1 MVMQCRLSFHVQK
14 VDANMCDFASALS
27 AVEPFIDFINL
38 SNPLSTKIK
47 CIISWS
53 TEEKEDICKKK
64 KRLSIGLACRSQ
76 MFSTENIPCL
86 FQFNI

>member
-14 VDANMCDFASALS
+14 VDANMCDFALS
-27 AVEPFIDFINL
+27 AVEPFIASINL

-53 TEEKEDICKKK
+53 TEEIEDICKKK
-64 KRLSIGLACRSQ
+64 KRSSIGLACRSQ

-86 FQFNI
+86 FQFNT